1 MKLTVNY
8 LRNFSWSHLPPHH
21 RQALCDGGGGGHF
34 QMRLYKVNILALFG
48 YLQTDNIVNSY
59 LIILL
64 AIYHHSL
71 FH

>member
-8 LRNFSWSHLPPHH
+8 LRIFSGSHLPLIIDTPSV
-21 RQALCDGGGGGHF
+21 LGGGGHF